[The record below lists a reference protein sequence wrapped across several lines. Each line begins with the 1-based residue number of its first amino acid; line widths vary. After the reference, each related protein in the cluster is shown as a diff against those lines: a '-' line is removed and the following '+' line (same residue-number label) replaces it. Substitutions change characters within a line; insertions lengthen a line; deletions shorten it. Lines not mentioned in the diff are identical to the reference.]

1 MAFQKIDNVRLS
13 GISACVP
20 KTIESNKNSQ
30 IFLNNEDA
38 EKFISTTGI
47 KERRISSSDVCSSDL
62 CYHAAVKLIDELG
75 WNKNEIDCLI
85 LVTQT
90 PDYIVPATSCILQDR
105 LGLSN
110 DCYSFDITLGC
121 SGWVYGVSIMGSLLS
136 SGNFKKGLLLVGETT
151 TKTKSS
157 TDKSV
162 YPLFGDAG
170 TATCM
175 EYSPQTAPMYF
186 HSGTDGSK
194 HKVIYIPDGAFRNP
208 TTLES
213 LKSVEIEPGVTR
225 NRLQYIMDGGSVF
238 IFSITKPP
246 QSIKSLL
253 EKTGVSKEEIDYY
266 FLHQA
271 NKIMVEKILDKLKV
285 PLEKAPI
292 SFELFGN
299 TSMSSIP
306 LTMVT
311 CKRNEMISS
320 RLQLITCGF
329 GSGLSF
335 ASGYIV
341 TDRIACPELIEI

>member
-1 MAFQKIDNVRLS
+1 MAFQKIENVKIS

-20 KTIESNKNSQ
+20 KTIESNKNSP
-30 IFLNNEDA
+30 IFLNKEDA

-47 KERRISSSDVCSSDL
+47 KERRVASSEVCSSDL
-62 CYHAAVKLIDELG
+62 CYQAAVKLIDELG
-75 WNKNEIDCLI
+75 WNKNDIDCLI
-85 LVTQT
+85 FITQT

-105 LGLSN
+105 LGLST

-121 SGWVYGVSIMGSLLS
+121 SGWVYGVSVMGSLLS
-136 SGNFKKGLLLVGETT
+136 SGYFKKGLLLVGETT
-151 TKTKSS
+151 TKTKSR
-157 TDKSV
+157 TDKST

-175 EYSPQTAPMYF
+175 EYCPQSAPMYF

-213 LKSVEIEPGVTR
+213 LKFEKIEPGVIR

-246 QSIKSLL
+246 QSIKILL
-253 EKTGVSKEEIDYY
+253 EKTGISKEEIDYY

-285 PLEKAPI
+285 TLEKAPI

-311 CKRNEMISS
+311 CKRNEILSS
-320 RLQLITCGF
+320 RLKLITCGF
-329 GSGLSF
+329 GGGLSF
-335 ASGYIV
+335 ASGYFITDHIV
-341 TDRIACPELIEI
+341 CPELVEI

>member
-1 MAFQKIDNVRLS
+1 MAFQKIENVRIR

-20 KTIESNKNSQ
+20 RTVESNNNSH
-30 IFLNNEDA
+30 IFLSNEDA
-38 EKFISTTGI
+38 DKFISTTGI
-47 KERRISSSDVCSSDL
+47 RERRIASPDVCSSDL
-62 CYHAAVKLIDELG
+62 CYNAAVKLIDELR
-75 WNKNEIDCLI
+75 WNRNEIDCLI
-85 LVTQT
+85 FITQT

-105 LGLSN
+105 LGLSV

-151 TKTKSS
+151 SKTKSA
-157 TDKSV
+157 TDKST

-175 EYSPQTAPMYF
+175 EYSPDYAPMYF

-194 HKVIYIPDGAFRNP
+194 HKAIYIPDGAFRNP
-208 TTLES
+208 TTLQS
-213 LKSVEIEPGVTR
+213 LKSEEIEPGVTR

-246 QSIKSLL
+246 QSIRILL
-253 EKTGVSKEEIDYY
+253 EKAGIAKEEIDYY

-271 NKIMVEKILDKLKV
+271 NKIMVEKIIDKLKIPFEKV
-285 PLEKAPI
+285 PA
-292 SFELFGN
+292 SFEFFGN

-311 CKRNEMISS
+311 CKRNEIAGS
-320 RLQLITCGF
+320 RLKLITCGF
-329 GSGLSF
+329 GSGLSW
-335 ASGYIV
+335 ASGYLITDKIV
-341 TDRIACPELIEI
+341 CPELIEI

>member
-1 MAFQKIDNVRLS
+1 MAFQKIENVKIS

-20 KTIESNKNSQ
+20 RTIEGNSNST
-30 IFLNNEDA
+30 IFLSHLDA
-38 EKFISTTGI
+38 EKFISATGI
-47 KERRISSSDVCSSDL
+47 RERRIASSDVCSSDL
-62 CYHAAVKLIDELG
+62 CYHAAIKLIDELG

-85 LVTQT
+85 FITQT

-105 LGLSN
+105 LGLST

-121 SGWVYGVSIMGSLLS
+121 SGWVYGVSIMASLLS
-136 SGNFKKGLLLVGETT
+136 SGCFKKGLLLVGETT
-151 TKTKSS
+151 SKTKSD
-157 TDKSV
+157 TDKST

-170 TATCM
+170 SATCM
-175 EYSPQTAPMYF
+175 EFSPESVPMYF

-194 HKVIYIPDGAFRNP
+194 HKAIYIPDGAFRNP
-208 TTLES
+208 TTPES
-213 LKSVEIEPGVTR
+213 LKLEEIEPGVRR

-246 QSIKSLL
+246 QSIKILL
-253 EKTGVSKEEIDYY
+253 EKIGVSDEEVDYY

-271 NKIMVEKILDKLKV
+271 NKIMVEKIINKLKV
-285 PLEKAPI
+285 PVEKAPV

-311 CKRNEMISS
+311 CKRNEITSL
-320 RLQLITCGF
+320 RLKLITCGF
-329 GSGLSF
+329 GGGLSW
-335 ASGYIV
+335 ASGYII
-341 TDRIACPELIEI
+341 TDRIVCPELLEI